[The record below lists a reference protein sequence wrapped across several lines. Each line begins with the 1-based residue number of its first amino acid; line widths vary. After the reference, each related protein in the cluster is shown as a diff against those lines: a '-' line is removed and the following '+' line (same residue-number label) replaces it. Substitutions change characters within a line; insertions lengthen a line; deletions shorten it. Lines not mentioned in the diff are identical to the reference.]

1 MGKVLKGKEQ
11 LTEAYGVK
19 RGTGIHEGIDV
30 VKYKNQLDYI
40 VAIDEGIVDATVT
53 GIGEGIAGSY
63 GNYIW
68 IQHGNGYRSF
78 YAHLA
83 RVDVKKG
90 QYVKKGQAIGYMGA
104 TGMAYG
110 AHLHFE
116 IEKDNKLIDPY
127 DYVFGNKTFTKKVI
141 KTTKE
146 LAQEVLQGL
155 WGNGADRKSKLTKA
169 GYDYN
174 AVQNEVNKILNANV
188 KKDIVYVVK
197 SGDTLSGIASKYK
210 TTWQKIAKD
219 NKIKNPNLIY
229 PNQRLIIK

>member
-1 MGKVLKGKEQ
+1 M
-11 LTEAYGVK
+11 
-19 RGTGIHEGIDV
+19 
-30 VKYKNQLDYI
+30 
-40 VAIDEGIVDATVT
+40 
-53 GIGEGIAGSY
+53 S
-63 GNYIW
+63 
-68 IQHGNGYRSF
+68 
-78 YAHLA
+78 
-83 RVDVKKG
+83 
-90 QYVKKGQAIGYMGA
+90 
-104 TGMAYG
+104 
-110 AHLHFE
+110 
-116 IEKDNKLIDPY
+116 
-127 DYVFGNKTFTKKVI
+127 
-141 KTTKE
+141 KE